1 MGIETVT
8 VMFTDLVDSTALLSR
23 LGEER
28 GEEVRREHFGLLRGV
43 VEPSGGHE
51 VKNLGDGLMV
61 AFSSA
66 IDAVSA
72 AMGMQQRFARR
83 NRRANG
89 EALLVRIGIS
99 CGDADVE
106 EGDYFGVPVVEAA
119 RLCGTAEGGE
129 VLVTELVRMLAGS
142 RGGHTFTAM
151 GGFELKG
158 LEDPVAAYRIEWD
171 AGDAGPA
178 TPVLP
183 PRLAAAQEANF
194 VGRDSEYER
203 LETAWKAVDGE
214 DEGEVGVGVGLM
226 LVSGEPGIGK
236 TTLSARFA
244 ADVHDQGAVVLY
256 GRCDEDLGI
265 PYKPWVEALAQLVA
279 WLPDE
284 VLAAHV
290 AERGGSIARLV
301 PGLARRLGSGL
312 PESGDGDAQRFVL
325 FACVADLLAR
335 AAEDC
340 AVLVVLDDL
349 HWADQATVQLSRHLA
364 TAGKAMR
371 VAVLGTF
378 RDSEIGPSHP
388 LADALAALH
397 RDGRVERI
405 SLQGFGDDELLALLE
420 GIAGH
425 EMSADGV
432 ALRDAVLAE
441 TSGNPFFAVEV
452 LRHLAETGAIYQG
465 GDGRWTS
472 TVDVQAAGLP
482 ISVTEVVGRRLAGLG
497 GETERVL
504 SLAAVIGRDFDV
516 ALLARVADVDN
527 DALIELCDAAV
538 SAAVLATTDDPDRY
552 TFAHALIAHTLHD
565 GLSPARRARAHRA
578 VAEQLEALV
587 GDDPGD
593 RVGELAR
600 HWMAATAPA
609 EVAKAVRYAAAAG
622 ARALDQLA
630 PDEALRWYGAAE
642 ELVERHGSDDRQ
654 RVDILLGLGTA
665 QHQCGVGDHRETL
678 LRAAWQADRI
688 DAVDL
693 LAQATLANSRGFV
706 SIGQIDDELL
716 AVIERALER
725 LGDTELALRAKLLG
739 VAAMERFFV
748 DDLPTRLALADEAVR
763 TARRSA
769 DPQALFR
776 TLRLALYVISAP
788 STLAQQ
794 SEWLDELNR
803 LAEDSGDPADRIA
816 AARWRAQFALA
827 EGNLAAFRSGS
838 AALDEL
844 IDRVPSAY
852 ERWSNQ
858 NWEIVSAVLAG
869 KLGDAERLAG
879 ETWTYGEQIGQ
890 PDAASF
896 FGVYLTNI
904 RGHQGRLH
912 ELIPQIEQAL
922 VDSPGL
928 PAYRAVL
935 ANAFASG
942 GDLRRA
948 AALLDADRAGGLTMR
963 EDLQWTT
970 AHAAWTTAAVLVGD
984 TATAEL
990 LHDRLQPHH
999 DQVVTTFATVQCA
1012 VAHYLGMLDHL
1023 LGRHDDAE
1031 RWFEEAMTIHER
1043 MESPLLVAHTDAAWS
1058 ALLAD
1063 RDRGDDRRRAR
1074 AIAER
1079 AVTVATTGGY
1089 GYIQSDA
1096 QAVLA
1101 RLL

>member
-1 MGIETVT
+1 VSIETVT
-8 VMFTDLVDSTALLSR
+8 VMFTDLVDSTALSSR
-23 LGEER
+23 LGEKR

-43 VEPSGGHE
+43 VEPSGGRE

-61 AFSSA
+61 AFSSTS
-66 IDAVSA
+66 DAVSA
-72 AMGMQQRFARR
+72 AVGMQQAFARR
-83 NRRANG
+83 NRRVNG
-89 EALLVRIGIS
+89 DPLLVRIGIS

-119 RLCGTAEGGE
+119 RLCGTAGGGE
-129 VLVTELVRMLAGS
+129 VLATELVRLVAGS
-142 RGGHTFTAM
+142 RSGHTFTSL
-151 GGFELKG
+151 GGLELKG
-158 LEDPVAAYRIEWD
+158 LEDPVAAHRIEW
-171 AGDAGPA
+171 AAADAGPA
-178 TPVLP
+178 SPSLP
-183 PRLAAAQEANF
+183 ARLAAAQAAVF
-194 VGRDSEYER
+194 VGREREYER
-203 LETAWKAVDGE
+203 LDAAWKAVDG
-214 DEGEVGVGVGLM
+214 GAAGGVGIM

-244 ADVHDQGAVVLY
+244 ADVHGKGAVVVY

-290 AERGGSIARLV
+290 AERGGSIARLI
-301 PGLARRLGSGL
+301 PGLAPRLGSGL
-312 PESGDGDAQRFVL
+312 PEPGDGDAQRFVL

-335 AAEDC
+335 AADER

-349 HWADQATVQLSRHLA
+349 HWADQATVQLLCHLA
-364 TAGKAMR
+364 TAGAPTR
-371 VAVLGTF
+371 VGVLGTF
-378 RDSEIGPSHP
+378 RDSDVGSSHP

-405 SLQGFGDDELLALLE
+405 SLRGFDDGELLALLE

-425 EMSADGV
+425 EMTADGV

-465 GDGRWTS
+465 ADGRWAS
-472 TVDVQAAGLP
+472 TVDLQAAGLP
-482 ISVTEVVGRRLAGLG
+482 ISVKEVVGHRLARLG
-497 GETERVL
+497 AETERVL

-516 ALLARVADVDN
+516 PLLARVADVDD

-538 SAAVLATTDDPDRY
+538 SAAVLATTDDPDGY

-609 EVAKAVRYAAAAG
+609 EVVKAVRYAAAAG
-622 ARALDQLA
+622 ARALEQLA
-630 PDEALRWYGAAE
+630 PDEALRWYGEAHA
-642 ELVERHGSDDRQ
+642 LVERHGSDDRE

-665 QHQCGVGDHRETL
+665 QHHCGVGAHRETL
-678 LRAAWQADRI
+678 LDTAWLADRI

-693 LAQATLANSRGFV
+693 LAQAALTNSRGFA
-706 SIGQIDDELL
+706 SAIGHVDEARLE
-716 AVIERALER
+716 VIGRALER
-725 LGDTELALRAKLLG
+725 LGDTDLALRAELLG
-739 VAAMERFFV
+739 LAAAERFYA
-748 DDLPTRLALADEAVR
+748 DDLPTRLSLADEAVR
-763 TARRSA
+763 TSRRSG

-776 TLRLALYVISAP
+776 TLKLALEAIGGP

-794 SEWLDELNR
+794 IEWSDEMSR
-803 LAEDSGDPADRIA
+803 LAEESGDPADRSA
-816 AARWRAQFALA
+816 AANMSAQFALVD
-827 EGNLAAFRSGS
+827 GNLAAFRSGS
-838 AALDEL
+838 ATIDEL
-844 IDRVPSAY
+844 IDRVPSATL
-852 ERWSNQ
+852 RWTYGWREGLSV
-858 NWEIVSAVLAG
+858 ILAG
-869 KLGDAERLAG
+869 ELGAAERLAG
-879 ETWTYGEQIGQ
+879 EIVTLGEQIGQ
-890 PDAASF
+890 TDVASF
-896 FGVYLTNI
+896 FGAYLANI
-904 RGHQGRLH
+904 RYHQGRLH
-912 ELIPQIEQAL
+912 ELTPQIEQAI

-935 ANAFASG
+935 ADACARG

-948 AALLDADRAGGLTMR
+948 TALLDADRAGGLTMR
-963 EDLQWTT
+963 EDKQWTT
-970 AHAAWTTAAVLVGD
+970 AHAAWTVAAVLVGD

-999 DQVVTTFATVQCA
+999 DQMVITVPTTVHCA

-1031 RWFEEAMTIHER
+1031 RRFEEAMAIHDG
-1043 MESPLLVAHTDAAWS
+1043 MESPLLVAYTDAAWS

-1063 RDRGDDRRRAR
+1063 RDRGDDRQRAR
-1074 AIAER
+1074 AMAER
-1079 AVTVATTGGY
+1079 AVTVATAGGY
-1089 GYIQSDA
+1089 GDIQSDA
-1096 QAVLA
+1096 RNVLA
-1101 RLL
+1101 RIS